1 MVHVFKALGQA
12 VALDVGSGGV
22 YALDDAAYS
31 ALQYYIEHPQAGDG
45 ELLAVLKEEYGEAQ
59 AVETLSEMR
68 GMIAEGY
75 LFAPDEEPE
84 IKVNTAGIVKAM
96 CIHAAHDCNLRCKYC
111 FADAGEYHMRD
122 RSLLPVE
129 TGKKA
134 LDWLVKKSGN
144 RYNLEVDFF
153 GGEPLLNF
161 PAIREIVAYGRE
173 LETKHHKH
181 FKFTTTTNGVNLN
194 DEIIAFLNREMD
206 NVVISIDGRPGV
218 HDRMRPTANGKGSYD
233 LIIGHAKKLVMER
246 KQQQYYIRGTYT
258 RYNLDFAADVLH
270 LADEGFEQ
278 LSIEPV
284 VTDAAKDYALRLTDM
299 PRIGKEYERL
309 GNEYIRRR
317 RDGRWFSFFH
327 FMLDLTGGPC
337 LQKRLT
343 GCGAGNEYVAVTPD
357 GDIYPCHQFVGRENM
372 RMGSVL
378 DDTFDETMQ
387 TYFKGNHVL
396 AKEKCRSCWARFYCS
411 GGCAANAHAFNG
423 DIGKP
428 YELECELERKRLEC
442 AMAIYVIE
450 RKNRL
455 TSDSPEDNSKT

>member
-1 MVHVFKALGQA
+1 MVHLFKALGQP
-12 VALDVGSGGV
+12 VALDVNSGGV
-22 YALDDAAYS
+22 YALDAVAYDALSVLVAKPDAEDAEILA
-31 ALQYYIEHPQAGDG
+31 ALVQNHPQA
-45 ELLAVLKEEYGEAQ
+45 EA
-59 AVETLSEMR
+59 AETLAELREMIR
-68 GMIAEGY
+68 SGC
-75 LFAPDEEPE
+75 LFTPDEEPE
-84 IKVNTAGIVKAM
+84 FSVNPAGVVKAM

-111 FADAGEYHMRD
+111 FADAGEYHSRN
-122 RSLLPVE
+122 RALLPPE

-173 LETKHHKH
+173 LEKKHHKR

-194 DEIIAFLNREMD
+194 DEIIEFLNREMD
-206 NVVISIDGRPGV
+206 NVVISMDGRPEV
-218 HDRMRPTANGKGSYD
+218 HDRMRPTVNGKGSYA
-233 LIIGHAKKLVMER
+233 LILDHAKQLVESR
-246 KQQQYYIRGTYT
+246 KQQRYYIRGTYT
-258 RYNLDFAADVLH
+258 RFNLDFAKDVLH

-284 VTDAAKDYALRLTDM
+284 VTEASREYALRPEDM
-299 PRIGKEYERL
+299 PAIAAEYDRL
-309 GNEYIRRR
+309 GLEYLKRRK
-317 RDGRWFSFFH
+317 DGRWFNFFH

-357 GDIYPCHQFVGRENM
+357 GDIYPCHQFVGREHM

-378 DDTFDETMQ
+378 EETFDTDMQ
-387 TYFKGNHVL
+387 AVFRGNHVL
-396 AKEKCRSCWARFYCS
+396 AKEKCRCCWARYYCS

-428 YELECELERKRLEC
+428 FDMECNLERKRLEC
-442 AMAIYVIE
+442 AMAIYVLE
-450 RKNRL
+450 HKGE
-455 TSDSPEDNSKT
+455 PGAVAEE

>member
-1 MVHVFKALGQA
+1 LVHVFKALGQA

-22 YALDDAAYS
+22 YALDEIAYDLLTS
-31 ALQYYIEHPQAGDG
+31 YLNNPQASDMDILAP
-45 ELLAVLKEEYGEAQ
+45 LLRKHDPAKA
-59 AVETLSEMR
+59 AETLSELR
-68 GMIAEGY
+68 EMIAEGY
-75 LFAPDEEPE
+75 LFTPDEEPD
-84 IKVNTAGIVKAM
+84 IQVNTQGIVKAM
-96 CIHAAHDCNLRCKYC
+96 CIHAAHDCNLRCTYC

-122 RSLLPVE
+122 RALLAPE
-129 TGKKA
+129 TGKRA
-134 LDWLVKKSGN
+134 LDWLVRKSGN

-153 GGEPLLNF
+153 GGEPLMNF
-161 PAIREIVAYGRE
+161 EAIREVVAYGRE
-173 LETKHHKH
+173 LEKTHHKR

-194 DEIIAFLNREMD
+194 DEMIAFLNREMD
-206 NVVISIDGRPGV
+206 NVVISIDGREAV
-218 HDRMRPTANGKGSYD
+218 HDRMRPTANGKGSYA
-233 LIIGHAKKLVMER
+233 LIMDHAKKLVRER
-246 KQQQYYIRGTYT
+246 NQQQYYIRGTYT
-258 RYNLDFAADVLH
+258 RFNLDFANDVLH

-284 VTDAAKDYALRLTDM
+284 VTSADKPYALRMEDI
-299 PRIGKEYERL
+299 PRIGEEYERL
-309 GNEYIRRR
+309 GKEYIRRR
-317 RDGRWFSFFH
+317 KDGRWFNFFH

-378 DDTFDETMQ
+378 DETFDLGMQ
-387 TYFKGNHVL
+387 THFKSNHVL

-428 YELECELERKRLEC
+428 YELECSLEQKRLEC
-442 AMAIYVIE
+442 AMAIYAIE
-450 RKNRL
+450 QRDTL
-455 TSDSPEDNSKT
+455 SADASADNSET

>member
-1 MVHVFKALGQA
+1 MVHLFKALGQA
-12 VALDVGSGGV
+12 VALDVNSGGV
-22 YALDDAAYS
+22 YALDDSAYM
-31 ALQYYIEHPQAGDG
+31 ALQYLLENPQASDQDILEALKGKCDSKQAKETVS
-45 ELLAVLKEEYGEAQ
+45 ELR
-59 AVETLSEMR
+59 EM
-68 GMIAEGY
+68 ITEGY
-75 LFAPDEEPE
+75 LFTPDEQPE
-84 IKVNTAGIVKAM
+84 IQINTQGIVKAM
-96 CIHAAHDCNLRCKYC
+96 CIHAAHDCNMRCKYC
-111 FADAGEYHMRD
+111 FADAGEYHLRD

-134 LDWLVKKSGN
+134 LDWLVRNSGN

-161 PAIREIVAYGRE
+161 PAIKKIVAYGRE
-173 LETKHHKH
+173 LEKKHHKH

-194 DEIIAFLNREMD
+194 DDIIEFLNQEMD
-206 NVVISIDGRPGV
+206 NVVISIDGRPDV

-233 LIIGHAKKLVMER
+233 LIIKRAKKLVELR

-258 RYNLDFAADVLH
+258 RYNLDFANDVLH

-284 VTDAAKDYALRLTDM
+284 VTDAKHEYALRQEDI
-299 PRIGKEYERL
+299 PRIGEEYERL
-309 GNEYIRRR
+309 GVEYIKRRK
-317 RDGRWFSFFH
+317 DGRWFSFFH

-343 GCGAGNEYVAVTPD
+343 GCGAGNEYVAVTPN
-357 GDIYPCHQFVGRENM
+357 GDIYPCHQFVGRDNM

-378 DDTFDETMQ
+378 NDTFDRSMQ
-387 TYFKGNHVL
+387 EHFRGNHVL

-411 GGCAANAHAFNG
+411 GGCAANAHAFQG
-423 DIGKP
+423 DIKKP
-428 YELECELERKRLEC
+428 YELECSLEQKRLEC

-450 RKNRL
+450 QRDAIIA
-455 TSDSPEDNSKT
+455 DSPKDNSEI

>member
-22 YALDDAAYS
+22 YALDEIAYDALTVYTGNPQVSDAEIAA
-31 ALQYYIEHPQAGDG
+31 ALKGKYEKEQ
-45 ELLAVLKEEYGEAQ
+45 LA
-59 AVETLSEMR
+59 ETLSELR
-68 GMIAEGY
+68 EMIASGY
-75 LFAPDEEPE
+75 LFTPDEEPE
-84 IKVNTAGIVKAM
+84 IKINTAGIVKAM
-96 CIHAAHDCNLRCKYC
+96 CIHAAHDCNLRCTYC

-122 RSLLPVE
+122 RSLISPE

-144 RYNLEVDFF
+144 RRNLEVDFF

-161 PAIREIVAYGRE
+161 QAIREIVAYGRE
-173 LETKHHKH
+173 LEKLYNKR

-194 DEIIAFLNREMD
+194 DEIIGFLNREMD
-206 NVVISIDGRPGV
+206 NVVISIDGREAV
-218 HDRMRPTANGKGSYD
+218 HDRMRPTANGKGSYA
-233 LIIGHAKKLVMER
+233 LILDHAKTLVRER

-258 RYNLDFAADVLH
+258 RYNLDFASDVLH

-284 VTDAAKDYALRLTDM
+284 VTSAEKPYALRMEDM
-299 PRIGKEYERL
+299 PRIGEEYERL
-309 GNEYIRRR
+309 GKEYLKRR
-317 RDGRWFSFFH
+317 RDGRWFNFFH

-343 GCGAGNEYVAVTPD
+343 GCGAGNEYVAVTPN
-357 GDIYPCHQFVGRENM
+357 GDIYPCHQFVGRDHM

-378 DDTFDETMQ
+378 DGTFDESMQ
-387 TYFKGNHVL
+387 ARFKGNHVL

-411 GGCAANAHAFNG
+411 GGCAANAHAFHG
-423 DIGKP
+423 DIAKP
-428 YELECELERKRLEC
+428 YELECSLEQKRLEC
-442 AMAIYVIE
+442 AMAIYAIE
-450 RKNRL
+450 QRDKL
-455 TSDSPEDNSKT
+455 SGDS

>member
-12 VALDVGSGGV
+12 VALDVNSGGV
-22 YALDDAAYS
+22 YALDDAAYA
-31 ALQYYIEHPQAGDG
+31 ALSYLIEHPQVSDADILAALSG
-45 ELLAVLKEEYGEAQ
+45 EYDAKQ
-59 AVETLSEMR
+59 ASETLSELR
-68 GMIAEGY
+68 GMIEEGY
-75 LFAPDEEPE
+75 LFTPDGEPE
-84 IKVNTAGIVKAM
+84 FTANTAGIVKAM

-111 FADAGEYHMRD
+111 FADAGEYHSRN
-122 RSLLPVE
+122 RSLLPPE

-161 PAIREIVAYGRE
+161 PAIKEIVAYGRE
-173 LETKHHKH
+173 LEKRYHKR
-181 FKFTTTTNGVNLN
+181 FKFTTTTNAVNLN
-194 DEIIAFLNREMD
+194 GEMIEFLNREMD
-206 NVVISIDGRPGV
+206 NVVISIDGRRDV
-218 HDRMRPTANGKGSYD
+218 HDRMRPTVNGKGSYD
-233 LIIGHAKKLVMER
+233 LILNHAKKLVNLR
-246 KQQQYYIRGTYT
+246 NQRQYYIRGTYT
-258 RYNLDFAADVLH
+258 RYNLDFANDVLH

-284 VTDAAKDYALRLTDM
+284 VTDASSDYALRPEDL
-299 PRIGKEYERL
+299 PRIGGEYERL
-309 GNEYIRRR
+309 GKEYILRR
-317 RDGRWFSFFH
+317 RDGRWFNFFH

-378 DDTFDETMQ
+378 DSTFDESIQ
-387 TYFKGNHVL
+387 TRFKNNHVL

-411 GGCAANAHAFNG
+411 GGCAANAH
-423 DIGKP
+423 
-428 YELECELERKRLEC
+428 
-442 AMAIYVIE
+442 
-450 RKNRL
+450 
-455 TSDSPEDNSKT
+455 

>member
-22 YALDDAAYS
+22 YALDDTAYEALKFYIDHPEATDAEILA
-31 ALQYYIEHPQAGDG
+31 ALQATFDPKQA
-45 ELLAVLKEEYGEAQ
+45 A
-59 AVETLSEMR
+59 ETLAELHEM
-68 GMIAEGY
+68 IDEGY
-75 LFAPDEEPE
+75 LFTPDEEPD
-84 IKVNTAGIVKAM
+84 IHVNTAGIVKAM
-96 CIHAAHDCNLRCKYC
+96 CIHAAHDCNLRCTYC

-122 RSLLPVE
+122 RSLLPPE
-129 TGKKA
+129 IGKKA
-134 LDWLVKKSGN
+134 LDWLVQKSGN

-161 PAIREIVAYGRE
+161 PAIQEVVAYGRE
-173 LETKHHKH
+173 LEKKHHKR

-194 DEIIAFLNREMD
+194 DEMIEFLNKEMD
-206 NVVISIDGRPGV
+206 NVVISIDGRPEV
-218 HDRMRPTANGKGSYD
+218 HDRMRPSANGKGSYHLVID
-233 LIIGHAKKLVMER
+233 KAKKLVEQR

-258 RYNLDFAADVLH
+258 RYNMDFATDVLH

-284 VTDAAKDYALRLTDM
+284 VTGAEKPYALRMEDM
-299 PRIGKEYERL
+299 PRIAEEYERL
-309 GNEYIRRR
+309 GKEYLLRRK
-317 RDGRWFSFFH
+317 DGRWFSFFH
-327 FMLDLTGGPC
+327 FVLDLSGGPC

-343 GCGAGNEYVAVTPD
+343 GCGAGNEYVAVTPN

-378 DDTFDETMQ
+378 DGTFNETIQ
-387 TYFKGNHVL
+387 NHFKGNHVL

-411 GGCAANAHAFNG
+411 GGCSANAHAFNG

-428 YELECELERKRLEC
+428 YEMECSLEKKRLEC

-450 RKNRL
+450 QQNKL
-455 TSDSPEDNSKT
+455 SEDSPQDNSKT